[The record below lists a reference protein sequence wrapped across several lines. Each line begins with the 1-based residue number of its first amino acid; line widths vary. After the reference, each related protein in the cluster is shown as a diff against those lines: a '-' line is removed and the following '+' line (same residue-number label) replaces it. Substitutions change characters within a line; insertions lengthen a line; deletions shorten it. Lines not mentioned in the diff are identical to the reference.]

1 MPIGVVAMA
10 MALCSLMAPSG
21 IAMASIC
28 STMAMVHGVLK
39 IYKKLCKKLYK
50 NTKVFYKKIQKL
62 TTKITRPTCGNF
74 VVIFCKIYHPFYLG
88 IYKN

>member
-1 MPIGVVAMA
+1 MQ
-10 MALCSLMAPSG
+10 
-21 IAMASIC
+21 
-28 STMAMVHGVLK
+28 K
-39 IYKKLCKKLYK
+39 IIQKY
-50 NTKVFYKKIQKL
+50 KVFLQKIQKL